1 MAEDIELALT
11 ALGDAIEADDNKRA
25 KDALILVLLIGFGE
39 FVRLRK
45 ACESIAASLN
55 DTNNDSGDH

>member
-11 ALGDAIEADDNKRA
+11 ALGDAIEAGDNKRA
-25 KDALILVLLIGFGE
+25 KEALILVLLIGFGE
-39 FVRLRK
+39 FVKLRK

-55 DTNNDSGDH
+55 NDNDSGDH